1 MKTLESCYEY
11 EFHKLNFLERKL
23 KITHP
28 KTILLGPPKCGKS
41 YLIYDYLST
50 YETQDHLYIDL
61 NDLKNDK
68 DEVISNLKVFV
79 HSNNIKVLVIEN
91 YEFDF
96 DLPICESIILTT
108 SMAKSLVGFK
118 KLYMQALD
126 FEEYILHDNKH
137 QNITNSFNS
146 YFKYGNLPEIISYD
160 ESDKPRRSQEV
171 LRLFCKDNTELRILQ
186 LLFSNIDEKKS
197 IYQLFSTLK
206 KRIKISKDK
215 FYETCKI
222 YEENKIIFFL
232 EKFNQEKAVKKLYS
246 YNHGFVNSIS
256 HTKKFKH
263 EFTNMVFLELQNK
276 FKEIYYLDN
285 VDFYIPKS
293 NSIIL
298 SIPFFNDFILNTITK
313 KLLNSILEYEISNIT
328 IVTISNAQVLFLEDL
343 EVQILPFY
351 EWALS

>member
-11 EFHKLNFLERKL
+11 EFNKLNFLERKL

-50 YETQDHLYIDL
+50 YETQEYLYIDL

-68 DEVISNLKVFV
+68 TEVISHLKAFV

-91 YEFDF
+91 YDFDF
-96 DLPICESIILTT
+96 DLPICASIILTT
-108 SMAKSLVGFK
+108 SMSKNLVGFK

-160 ESDKPRRSQEV
+160 EGDKPRRSQEV
-171 LRLFCKDNTELRILQ
+171 LRLFCKDNTELRIIQ

-215 FYETCKI
+215 FYETCKT

-246 YNHGFVNSIS
+246 YNYGFVNSIS

-313 KLLNSILEYEISNIT
+313 KLLNAILEYEISNIT
-328 IVTISNAQVLFLEDL
+328 IVTISNTQVLFLEDL